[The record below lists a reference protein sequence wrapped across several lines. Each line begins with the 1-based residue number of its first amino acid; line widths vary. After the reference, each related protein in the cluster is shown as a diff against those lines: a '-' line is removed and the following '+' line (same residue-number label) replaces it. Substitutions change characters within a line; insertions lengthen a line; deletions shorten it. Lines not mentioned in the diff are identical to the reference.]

1 MSESEIQTVY
11 DGGDPTRKQ
20 PTLTTRTDELLNSIA
35 DDSQTLSK
43 GIVAYEMILLGNSE
57 YKDVFTPTESVLF
70 KSVESQFGST
80 IRKFFEKNQMV
91 KPSRSRRMMSA
102 ECTAD
107 GDDTVS
113 KISHCSLWIPTD
125 LAEQLRG
132 SRGLNDKIDA
142 GLYVYL
148 SDDSPYSDRL
158 NRAEVVSELV
168 SSESVDDV
176 PLYIDS
182 LINLDDDSLESQI
195 GDIIESVLEG
205 ESPADLENDFEESEE
220 DGKDDDDE
228 PHWKSDSY
236 DLTSLMLDN
245 DLPQDKRRLEAFCEA
260 YNHYLADVRGSE
272 YYILTPHKIR
282 NEIMEL
288 LEVSE
293 RTAYNYHSEMTSI
306 KSDYK
311 IVGNNVISLG
321 VSDFK
326 QMLNVVDRAVDDAGS
341 NQMVVAPETITDY
354 TSYDRAKP
362 DAWES
367 GEHLRIVK
375 KVQKHNEQV

>member
-1 MSESEIQTVY
+1 MVSE
-11 DGGDPTRKQ
+11 K
-20 PTLTTRTDELLNSIA
+20 
-35 DDSQTLSK
+35 
-43 GIVAYEMILLGNSE
+43 
-57 YKDVFTPTESVLF
+57 ES
-70 KSVESQFGST
+70 
-80 IRKFFEKNQMV
+80 RNQL
-91 KPSRSRRMMSA
+91 SA

-107 GDDTVS
+107 GDDVTD
-113 KISHCSLWIPTD
+113 KISHCSLWLPTE

-158 NRAEVVSELV
+158 NRAELVSDLV
-168 SSESVDDV
+168 SSESMDDV
-176 PLYIDS
+176 PSYIDS

-195 GDIIESVLEG
+195 GDIIESVLGG
-205 ESPADLENDFEESEE
+205 ESPNDLENDFEENEE
-220 DGKDDDDE
+220 DDKDDDGE
-228 PHWKSDSY
+228 PHWKNDSY

-326 QMLNVVDRAVDDAGS
+326 QIIKLVGRAVDDAGS

-362 DAWES
+362 DEWKS
-367 GEHLRIVK
+367 GEHIRIVK
-375 KVQKHNEQV
+375 KLRNHNERV